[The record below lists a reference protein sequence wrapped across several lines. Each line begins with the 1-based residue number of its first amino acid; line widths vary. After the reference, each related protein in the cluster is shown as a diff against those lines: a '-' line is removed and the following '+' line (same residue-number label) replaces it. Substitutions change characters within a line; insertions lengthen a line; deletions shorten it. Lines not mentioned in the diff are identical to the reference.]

1 MKIFEASQIKDI
13 DQYTLVNEPVSSL
26 DLMERA
32 ATAFTKAV
40 VHRWGRETP
49 VVVFAGPGNNGGDAL
64 AVSRLLTERGY
75 EVRVYLFNPD
85 SRLSPDCEAN
95 RSFLYGVVKKE
106 YFFEITKGVRV
117 ELPVLTPDMLVIDG
131 LFGIGLNRP
140 LEGGFAAVVQYINKS
155 GVRVASIDIPSGL
168 MTEDNTD
175 NKPECIIRATYTY
188 TFQTPKLAFLFPEN
202 AVYVGKWE
210 TLDIQLSEEGLQM
223 MEASYHL
230 TEEPDIR
237 ALVHPLSHFAHKGIQ
252 GHALLIAGSQGMAG
266 AAVLAARA
274 CLRSG
279 VGKLTVYT
287 PSVNNAILQ
296 ISVPEALVKADPF
309 PRCFS
314 QAVDVS
320 AYNAVAIGPGLG
332 MEMETR
338 KAFGEQLYTMKKPL
352 VLDADALNM
361 LSGQLPLLHGLPS
374 GTILTP
380 HPKELERLVGPCQN
394 TYERLQ
400 MARELSTTHQLFIVL
415 KGANSAVICP
425 DGNVFF
431 NPTGN
436 PGMATAG
443 SGDVLTG
450 ILVSLLAQG
459 YSPKQSALLGVYLH
473 GLAGDIAAR
482 ETGMRG
488 MTSGD
493 LAAYLPQ
500 AWKELEK

>member
-13 DQYTLVNEPVSSL
+13 DQYTIVNEPVSSL

-32 ATAFTKAV
+32 ATAFAHAV
-40 VHRWGRETP
+40 MRRWSRETP

-64 AVSRLLTERGY
+64 AVSRLLAERGY
-75 EVRVYLFNPD
+75 GVKVYLFNPD
-85 SRLSPDCEAN
+85 STLSPDCEAN

-106 YFFEITKGVRV
+106 DFFEIAKGVRV
-117 ELPVLTPDMLVIDG
+117 ELPVLTSDTLVLDG

-140 LEGGFAAVVQYINKS
+140 LEGGFAAVIQYINKS
-155 GVRVASIDIPSGL
+155 DATVVSIDIPSGL
-168 MTEDNTD
+168 MAEDNTD
-175 NKPECIIRATYTY
+175 NKPECIIRANCTY
-188 TFQTPKLAFLFPEN
+188 TFQTPKLAFFFPEN

-210 TLDIQLSEEGLQM
+210 VLDIRLSAEGLRM
-223 MEASYHL
+223 MEASYYQ
-230 TEEPDIR
+230 TEEAEIR
-237 ALVHPLSHFAHKGIQ
+237 ALVHPLSHFAHKGTQ

-266 AAVLAARA
+266 AAVLAAGA

-279 VGKLTVYT
+279 VGKVTVYT
-287 PSVNNAILQ
+287 PSVNNPVLQ
-296 ISVPEALVKADPF
+296 IRVPEAMVKTDPF

-320 AYNAVAIGPGLG
+320 PYQAVAIGPGLG
-332 MEMETR
+332 MEPETR
-338 KAFGEQLYTMKKPL
+338 KAFGEQLCNLKKPL
-352 VLDADALNM
+352 VLDADALNL
-361 LSGQLPLLHGLPS
+361 LSEQLPLLYGLPP

-400 MARELSTTHQLFIVL
+400 MARELATIHQLTIVL
-415 KGANSAVICP
+415 KGAHSAVVCP
-425 DGNVFF
+425 DGKVYF

-450 ILVSLLAQG
+450 VLVSLLAQG
-459 YSPKQSALLGVYLH
+459 YSSVQSALLGVYLH
-473 GLAGDIAAR
+473 GLAGDLAAR
-482 ETGMRG
+482 EIGMRG

-493 LAAYLPQ
+493 VAAHLPQ